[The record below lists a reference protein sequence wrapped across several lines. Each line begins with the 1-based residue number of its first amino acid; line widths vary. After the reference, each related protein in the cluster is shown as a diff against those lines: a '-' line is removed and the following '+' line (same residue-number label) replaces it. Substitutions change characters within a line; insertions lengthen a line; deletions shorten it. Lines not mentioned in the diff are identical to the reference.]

1 MLSRQLIRLSIR
13 ARILLLALGLAL
25 PPMIAVSFLG
35 LSALD
40 RARDSAVQAGTEA
53 LRSQAE
59 TNLQKRAIDKAK
71 LYNTTLGNVQQQV
84 EGIALYVGSGIDIA
98 PQYQVASRES
108 VWVAPLGPDTTN
120 QEALSETIASARQF
134 IPLLRAAVGRNH
146 LISLGYIALDSG
158 GILATDHDIISTL
171 TAIRPFDP
179 RERSWYKAAREA
191 GHTVWVDTY
200 VDANTKQ
207 LTTTCATPV
216 YDAKGRFVGVVG
228 FDILLDTIRED
239 VLQLDMGDQ
248 GYAFLINDQG
258 DVLVKPDINAAGLS
272 WKQAFQSENLL
283 ESTDESLRNVVQRM
297 IDRNQGI
304 VQTSYAGKQ
313 VYIAYAPI
321 ELAGWSVGIVIPE
334 TSITQSADQTG
345 LVIARRQNEL
355 RTQVLVLFLFA
366 LLSIPILAAVL
377 SLLLTRPL
385 NRLRIGAQHVAA
397 GNLSANLPGEGDD
410 EIGQVV
416 HAFNAMVV
424 ALREKID
431 ELESNL
437 HQLAILNESSNQFRT
452 LLSLSQL
459 QELITRTVRD
469 QLGFDRS
476 VLYLLDGDQLK
487 VASAAF
493 GPGSDMQEAQFIAT
507 TNASPIPL
515 DSRAIEAEILR
526 TRQAVITN
534 MDTLHGASVQVPI
547 FGRHEQVIG
556 LLSADYAYSGR
567 SPSTRDATQLL
578 TYASMAGLSIENTR
592 LYNDLERLVG
602 VRTSELRVAL
612 ERAQEADRLKG
623 QFLAAISH
631 ELRTPLN
638 AIIGFSS
645 VMLDE
650 YDGPI
655 SALQREDLKTINRNG
670 RFLLHLINE
679 LLDLARIEAGHL
691 ELSLQNFNLQ
701 SLIGEVVET
710 VQGLLHNK
718 KTILRVHFPEQ
729 LPQAYGDSA
738 KIRQVLLNLL
748 SNAVKFTEHG
758 TITVSA
764 QCVVLAGE
772 KSVQVSNK
780 AKQAQ
785 LPLSQQMSTT
795 IQHMPFIA
803 LSVRDTGIGI
813 APEDMPLVFE
823 EFRQVHTSR
832 VERRGSGLGLAISRH
847 LVEAHGGRIWVE
859 SILGQ
864 GSVFTFTVPCA
875 TEVQSKSAA
884 TGPLTEKELAAQV

>member
-1 MLSRQLIRLSIR
+1 MLPQRLPRISIR
-13 ARILLLALGLAL
+13 ARILMLTLVLAL
-25 PPMIAVSFLG
+25 PPMIAVSILG

-40 RARDSAVQAGTEA
+40 RARDSAVQESMQA
-53 LRSQAE
+53 LRDQAE
-59 TNLQKRAIDKAK
+59 ITLQKRASDKAK
-71 LYNTTLGNVQQQV
+71 LYNTTLDSVQQQV
-84 EGIALYVGSGIDIA
+84 EGIALYVGSGIDVE
-98 PQYQVASRES
+98 PQYQVASTEQ

-158 GILATDHDIISTL
+158 GILATDHNIIATL
-171 TAIRPFDP
+171 EAIKPFDP
-179 RERSWYKAAREA
+179 RERSWYKTAREA

-216 YDAKGRFVGVVG
+216 YDKHGRFVGVVG

-239 VLQLDMGDQ
+239 ILQLDMGED

-258 DVLVKPDINAAGLS
+258 KMLVKPELSAGGLS
-272 WKQAFQSENLL
+272 WNQSLQSENLL
-283 ESTDESLRNVVQRM
+283 ESNDESLRNVVQRM
-297 IDRNQGI
+297 IDRDQG
-304 VQTSYAGKQ
+304 VVHMLYGDRE
-313 VYIAYAPI
+313 VYLAYAPI
-321 ELAGWSVGIVIPE
+321 QSSGWSVGLIIPE
-334 TSITQSADQTG
+334 TAITQSADQTG
-345 LVIARRQNEL
+345 LVIAHRQNEL
-355 RTQVLVLFLFA
+355 RTQVLVLFLLA
-366 LLSIPILAAVL
+366 LLSIPIIAAVL
-377 SLLLTRPL
+377 SLLLARPL
-385 NRLRIGAQHVAA
+385 NRLRVGAQHVAA
-397 GNLSANLPGEGDD
+397 GNLSAMLPGAGDD

-416 HAFNAMVV
+416 QAFNAMVL

-437 HQLAILNESSNQFRT
+437 HQLAILNESSNQFRAI
-452 LLSLSQL
+452 LSLRQL
-459 QELITRTVRD
+459 QELIPRTVRD

-507 TNASPIPL
+507 TNAAPIL
-515 DSRAIEAEILR
+515 INSHTIEADILR

-534 MDTLHGASVQVPI
+534 IDKPYGASVQVPI
-547 FGRHEQVIG
+547 FGRNEQVIG
-556 LLSADYAYSGR
+556 LLAADYAYSGR
-567 SPSTRDATQLL
+567 YPSAGDATQLF

-592 LYNDLERLVG
+592 LYNDLERLVE
-602 VRTSELRVAL
+602 VRTSELRVAF
-612 ERAQEADRLKG
+612 ERVQEADRLKG
-623 QFLAAISH
+623 RFLAAISH

-691 ELSLQNFNLQ
+691 ELNMQPFDLQ
-701 SLIGEVVET
+701 SQIGEVVET

-718 KTILRVHFPEQ
+718 KTALRVHIPEQ

-748 SNAVKFTEHG
+748 SNAVKFTENG
-758 TITVSA
+758 SITVSA
-764 QCVVLAGE
+764 RCVVLAGE
-772 KSVQVSNK
+772 MSIPIAN
-780 AKQAQ
+780 QARKGEQ
-785 LPLSQQMSTT
+785 QDSQSIRNTSQN
-795 IQHMPFIA
+795 MPFIA

-832 VERRGSGLGLAISRH
+832 ATRQGSGLGLAISRH
-847 LVEAHGGRIWVE
+847 FVEAQGGRIWVE
-859 SILGQ
+859 STLGQ
-864 GSVFTFTVPCA
+864 GSTFTFTIPCA
-875 TEVQSKSAA
+875 TQIQLKNVVTS
-884 TGPLTEKELAAQV
+884 PLPESDLVSSS